1 MMNSRELGRD
11 IETAAPGKMPKL
23 ASCRWQ
29 VSMWCSS
36 VRWETVSGSFPG
48 MITDALS
55 LSAVPSKSASVPI
68 VTLLTETIFDK
79 LSWLS
84 KTGPDAARKCRRVI
98 VLFLRS

>member
-11 IETAAPGKMPKL
+11 IETAAPGKMPKF

-48 MITDALS
+48 IIIDALS
-55 LSAVPSKSASVPI
+55 LSAVLSKSTSVPI
-68 VTLLTETIFDK
+68 ATLLTQTMSI
-79 LSWLS
+79 S
-84 KTGPDAARKCRRVI
+84 CRGSVRCNATRQSFTREI
-98 VLFLRS
+98 VLFLRT